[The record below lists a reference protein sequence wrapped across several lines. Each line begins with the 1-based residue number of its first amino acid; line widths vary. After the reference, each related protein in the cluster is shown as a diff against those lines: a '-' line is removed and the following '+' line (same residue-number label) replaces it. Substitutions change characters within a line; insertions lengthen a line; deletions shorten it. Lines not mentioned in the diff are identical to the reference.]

1 MKHSKAFTLIEL
13 MVVLVVIGILAAIA
27 YPNYTE
33 YVRRGKRAEAKAAL
47 MEGAQALERYYS
59 THGSYLDA
67 DGNFAAVFAGQAPA
81 SGSANYTLAAQG
93 APTAT
98 AFVLRATRSGSM
110 AGDPCGDFQISHTGA
125 RTLANATRTEAECW

>member
-1 MKHSKAFTLIEL
+1 
-13 MVVLVVIGILAAIA
+13 
-27 YPNYTE
+27 
-33 YVRRGKRAEAKAAL
+33 

-81 SGSANYTLAAQG
+81 SGAANYTLAAQG

>member
-1 MKHSKAFTLIEL
+1 MRSSKAFTLIEL
-13 MVVLVVIGILAAIA
+13 MIVIVVIGILAAIA

-33 YVRRGKRAEAKAAL
+33 HVRRGKRAEVKAAL

-67 DGNFAAVFAGQAPA
+67 EGNFADSFASQTPA
-81 SGSANYTLAAQG
+81 SGAANYTIAAQG

-98 AFVLRATRSGSM
+98 TYQLRATRTGSM
-110 AGDPCGDFQISHTGA
+110 ANDPCGDFQISQTGE
-125 RTLANATRTEAECW
+125 RTLANATRTAAQCW

>member
-1 MKHSKAFTLIEL
+1 MKSSKAFTLIEL
-13 MVVLVVIGILAAIA
+13 MIVLVVIGILAAIA
-27 YPNYTE
+27 YPSYTE
-33 YVRRGKRAEAKAAL
+33 HVRRGKRAEAKAAL

-67 DGNFAAVFAGQAPA
+67 NGNFAAVFAGQAPA
-81 SGSANYTLAAQG
+81 SGAANYTLAAQG

-98 AFVLRATRSGSM
+98 TFQLRATRTGSM

-125 RTLANATRTEAECW
+125 RTLANATRTVAQCW

>member
-1 MKHSKAFTLIEL
+1 MKNSKAFTLIEL
-13 MVVLVVIGILAAIA
+13 MIVLVVIGILAAIA

-81 SGSANYTLAAQG
+81 SGAANYTLAAQG

-98 AFVLRATRSGSM
+98 TFALRATRTGSM

>member
-1 MKHSKAFTLIEL
+1 MKSSKAFTLIEL
-13 MVVLVVIGILAAIA
+13 MIVLVVIGILAAIA

-33 YVRRGKRAEAKAAL
+33 HVRRGKRAEAKAAL

-67 DGNFAAVFAGQAPA
+67 NGNFAAVFAGQAPA
-81 SGSANYTLAAQG
+81 SGAANYTLAAQG

-98 AFVLRATRSGSM
+98 TFQLRATRTGSM

-125 RTLANATRTEAECW
+125 RTLANATRTVAQCW